1 LGENRPQ
8 DCGSS
13 QEISFGDENMIVS
26 VTQDAE
32 KERACVVKYEVYVR
46 LDVGGL

>member
-1 LGENRPQ
+1 
-8 DCGSS
+8 
-13 QEISFGDENMIVS
+13 MIVS

-46 LDVGGL
+46 LDVGVYIVETGGLIDITWR